1 MLRHTVHLKV
11 RSGLSAL
18 VSALRPVVV
27 QAHCDTDDGPAVTAG
42 RRALDTGNLNHA
54 LPWIP
59 AEGEAELREV
69 FDRAVRV
76 RALGPEAAEL
86 ADRLFVETLVRI
98 HRMGEGVGF
107 TGIKPAGAGVEPVVA
122 AADAALVSGDDAAV
136 LALVPDERR
145 AHLHELFRAALARR
159 DHDVDD
165 LAAARAWVAAY
176 VAFVKTAEGHDHD
189 HADHGHGDHGHGDH
203 DHGAAGG
210 CGHHAPPHEPA
221 LEHAH

>member
-1 MLRHTVHLKV
+1 MLRHTAHLNL
-11 RSGLSAL
+11 RPAL
-18 VSALRPVVV
+18 ARLLSALRPVVV

-59 AEGEAELREV
+59 ADGADELREV
-69 FDRAVRV
+69 FDRALRV

-86 ADRLFVETLVRI
+86 ADRLFLETLVRI

-122 AADAALVSGDDAAV
+122 AADAALASGDDAAV

-145 AHLHELFRAALARR
+145 AHLHELFATALARR
-159 DHDVDD
+159 EYDVDD

-176 VAFVKTAEGHDHD
+176 VAFVKTAEGHDHGPGA
-189 HADHGHGDHGHGDH
+189 HEHGDHHE
-203 DHGAAGG
+203 HGAAGG
-210 CGHHAPPHEPA
+210 CGHHAPSHEPA
-221 LEHAH
+221 LEHAR

>member
-1 MLRHTVHLKV
+1 MPRYTVHLKL

-42 RRALDTGNLNHA
+42 RRALATGNLNHA

-59 AEGEAELREV
+59 ADGAAELREV
-69 FDRAVRV
+69 FDRALRV
-76 RALGPEAAEL
+76 RALGPDAAAL
-86 ADRLFVETLVRI
+86 ADRLFLETLVRI

-107 TGIKPAGAGVEPVVA
+107 TGIKPAGTGVEPVVV
-122 AADAALVSGDDAAV
+122 AADAALVSGDDSAV

-145 AHLHELFRAALARR
+145 THLHELFVTALARKEY
-159 DHDVDD
+159 DLDD
-165 LAAARAWVAAY
+165 LTAARAWVAAY

-189 HADHGHGDHGHGDH
+189 HGAHEHADV
-203 DHGAAGG
+203 GG
-210 CGHHAPPHEPA
+210 CGHRAPSPEPA

>member
-1 MLRHTVHLKV
+1 MLRHTV
-11 RSGLSAL
+11 RSAL
-18 VSALRPVVV
+18 TRTLSALRPAVV

-42 RRALDTGNLNHA
+42 RRALDTGNVNHA

-59 AEGEAELREV
+59 ADGEAELRAV
-69 FDRAVRV
+69 FDRALRV
-76 RALGPEAAEL
+76 LGPEAAEL
-86 ADRLFVETLVRI
+86 ADRHFLETLVRI

-107 TGIKPAGAGVEPVVA
+107 TGIKPAGTGVEPVVA

-145 AHLHELFRAALARR
+145 ARLHELFVAARARR

-176 VAFVKTAEGHDHD
+176 VAFVKTAEGHEHAGHEHGGHA
-189 HADHGHGDHGHGDH
+189 HAD
-203 DHGAAGG
+203 APAG
-210 CGHHAPPHEPA
+210 CGHHAPSSEPA